1 MGNEG
6 IQPVYL
12 DYCATTPI
20 SPEVR
25 TAMLP
30 ALEDEFGN
38 PSSLHS
44 FGRAAK
50 AAVENARSQVAQ
62 RIGANAQEI
71 VFTSGAT
78 EADNYVLLGIG
89 AVYEQE
95 KGHLITSSIE
105 HHAVLHTAQWLE
117 KNGWQVTYLPVNTDG
132 VIDPQDAASA
142 IQDNTRLISLM
153 MVNNETGTIQPIKE
167 VGAIARRHGILFLT
181 DAVQALGL
189 LPVSVNH
196 LGVDFLSLSAH
207 KIYGPKGS
215 GALYIRE
222 GTIIPPMFSGGPQEG
237 TRRAGTENV
246 PGIIGLGAA
255 AAVTG
260 VKVGNEFKRLSGL
273 KSCLLN
279 GLLGQVPDVQVNG
292 PVEQTSPHVVSLTF
306 PGSDGEMMLFLLNKY
321 GLAVS
326 MGSACNASDTLPSHV
341 LLAMGLT
348 PALAD
353 ATIRVSFGYPTQ
365 PADID
370 RLLDVLPEIVEQC
383 RKIQ

>member
-167 VGAIARRHGILFLT
+167 VGAIARRHGILFHT

-260 VKVGNEFKRLSGL
+260 VKVGNEFKILSFEWSAWAGAGC
-273 KSCLLN
+273 S
-279 GLLGQVPDVQVNG
+279 
-292 PVEQTSPHVVSLTF
+292 
-306 PGSDGEMMLFLLNKY
+306 GEWAGGTN
-321 GLAVS
+321 
-326 MGSACNASDTLPSHV
+326 
-341 LLAMGLT
+341 
-348 PALAD
+348 
-353 ATIRVSFGYPTQ
+353 Q
-365 PADID
+365 PARCVIDISRFRWRD
-370 RLLDVLPEIVEQC
+370 DALSFEQVWAGRFNGFC
-383 RKIQ
+383 M